1 MNQINETFYK
11 TLNQERASFI
21 LKKVKEFKGDENR
34 FKAEA
39 RRVSSLIISNGLLP
53 TLAFLKSK
61 EERKPV
67 YDIIAQWLKHK
78 GLCKNDALEE
88 LLNSDAVKLRLATM
102 EALELANWL
111 KRIVEIEIR
120 E

>member
-1 MNQINETFYK
+1 MIENKI
-11 TLNQERASFI
+11 LSQERASFV
-21 LKKVKEFKGDENR
+21 LKEVREFKGDKKK
-34 FKAEA
+34 FKTEA

-61 EERKPV
+61 EERKHIYEV
-67 YDIIAQWLKHK
+67 INRWLKQREF
-78 GLCKNDALEE
+78 CENDALYE
-88 LLNSDAVKLRLATM
+88 LLNSDAIKLRLATM

-111 KRIVEIEIR
+111 KRIVEIEIK

>member
-1 MNQINETFYK
+1 MNQINKTFYK

-21 LKKVKEFKGDENR
+21 LKEVKEFTGDKNK
-34 FKAEA
+34 FKTEA

-61 EERKPV
+61 EGRKPV
-67 YDIIAQWLKHK
+67 YEIINQWLKQREF
-78 GLCKNDALEE
+78 CKNDALEE
-88 LLNSDAVKLRLATM
+88 LLNSDAIKLRLATM
-102 EALELANWL
+102 EAFELANWL

>member
-1 MNQINETFYK
+1 MGEYRV
-11 TLNQERASFI
+11 LSQERASFV
-21 LKKVKEFKGDENR
+21 LKEVKNLKADKKKFKT
-34 FKAEA
+34 EA

-78 GLCKNDALEE
+78 GFCKNDALEE
-88 LLNSDAVKLRLATM
+88 LLNSDAIKLRLATM
-102 EALELANWL
+102 EAFELANWL